1 MKIVKRAIK
10 VYGRSVDGSTAR
22 IPKTDPV
29 LQRRIDGKCLAQQS
43 GYHGSQKGSPFER
56 NVPAGIINVKVKP
69 LSGELH
75 DLTKRVRLS
84 PTGGLGGQIKDE
96 EEEDDDA
103 LLMCSVKQW
112 LKATPSKKEMKKE
125 IHKDVKKEIK
135 TPASG
140 KGTSH
145 IPVRTVK
152 SKPSGLRVVITP
164 VTPQ

>member
-1 MKIVKRAIK
+1 MFPLQEFQKLIQYYKGELTENALLNKVATMAAKRDLLLK
-10 VYGRSVDGSTAR
+10 
-22 IPKTDPV
+22 
-29 LQRRIDGKCLAQQS
+29 
-43 GYHGSQKGSPFER
+43 R

-75 DLTKRVRLS
+75 DLTKRVRLG